1 MWVKAERGCH
11 GAVAKQVSSAKADS
25 GCSPSVYPALPS
37 VCENVLSPRWG
48 YEFTPLCTPDLR
60 PGLHSGA
67 APRLKNDGIVPPRFR
82 FPRSHTDSAVLG
94 FTMTPLKGAGVR
106 RSGTGSTV
114 QNFTGLHWVLQD
126 LRAGV
131 YDATATRLM
140 RCWLHLHHSSQNFV
154 TGSHCVGYVL
164 MPLRGYFAC
173 CPVLQ
178 SSCETPLKAAALKQ
192 VF

>member
-106 RSGTGSTV
+106 RSGTGSI
-114 QNFTGLHWVLQD
+114 QNFTGLHLVSED
-126 LRAGV
+126 GRAGLY
-131 YDATATRLM
+131 YDA
-140 RCWLHLHHSSQNFV
+140 
-154 TGSHCVGYVL
+154 
-164 MPLRGYFAC
+164 PKRGWSEAIWHR
-173 CPVLQ
+173 
-178 SSCETPLKAAALKQ
+178 
-192 VF
+192 

>member
-1 MWVKAERGCH
+1 MGRLRNRCRPLKRTRLFSFG
-11 GAVAKQVSSAKADS
+11 
-25 GCSPSVYPALPS
+25 LPS
-37 VCENVLSPRWG
+37 
-48 YEFTPLCTPDLR
+48 T
-60 PGLHSGA
+60 
-67 APRLKNDGIVPPRFR
+67 
-82 FPRSHTDSAVLG
+82 AVLV
-94 FTMTPLKGAGVR
+94 FTMTPLKGAGVRRSGTGSTIQNFTGLHLVSEDGRAGLYYDALKGAGVR

-178 SSCETPLKAAALKQ
+178 SSCETPQKAAALKQ
-192 VF
+192 VFKAEFS